1 MRYRWT
7 IASRSVAIACVAVA
21 ISTLTGLIIQ
31 RSVIRSEGITLVR
44 EAMRGIVISAESMRS
59 AVAEMNTGGSFD
71 RKSLTAELKQTS
83 DFRKA
88 RIYNTIPVVAAWKA
102 IQHVADERGY
112 EFRTPS
118 FNPRQSKNTP
128 DPHESEI
135 LQKLDKENLAEYFE
149 VDSEH
154 NRIIYARP
162 IRLSTDCMMCHG
174 NPAGHATGKD
184 ILGFPMENW
193 QAGQMHGA
201 FLLKASMAPVDNQ
214 VRAGMWKT
222 IEWLLPIALLIGFG
236 AHLATRRIRGPLAE
250 AVHVLQAI
258 AAGDL
263 TTEVRTTS
271 NDETGDM
278 ATAMRSMSTHLR
290 DMVGQL
296 SGNTKSLASMSTAL
310 SANSNHMSEGSRQ
323 VSDRAHSVAA
333 AAEQM
338 STNVISVAA
347 GMEQTATNLSSV
359 ADSTGQ
365 MTATIGEIA
374 ANSERARQI
383 TESAREQAGQI
394 TRQMNQLGDAA
405 QQIGKVTEAI
415 TEISAQTNL
424 LALNATIEAAR
435 AGAAGKGFAVVATEI
450 KALAQQTS
458 AATDDIRNR
467 IDGVQSSAAASIREI
482 DKVSQVIDEV
492 SQIVTTIA
500 TAIEEQAVTTKD
512 IARHIDE
519 ASLGVQEANERIS
532 ESSLATRSIA
542 SEIVVV
548 DQAASE
554 MVNGSEEMRAAAVEL
569 SKVADLL
576 SVSMGRFH
584 V

>member
-1 MRYRWT
+1 M
-7 IASRSVAIACVAVA
+7 
-21 ISTLTGLIIQ
+21 
-31 RSVIRSEGITLVR
+31 EG
-44 EAMRGIVISAESMRS
+44 
-59 AVAEMNTGGSFD
+59 
-71 RKSLTAELKQTS
+71 
-83 DFRKA
+83 
-88 RIYNTIPVVAAWKA
+88 
-102 IQHVADERGY
+102 
-112 EFRTPS
+112 
-118 FNPRQSKNTP
+118 
-128 DPHESEI
+128 
-135 LQKLDKENLAEYFE
+135 
-149 VDSEH
+149 
-154 NRIIYARP
+154 
-162 IRLSTDCMMCHG
+162 
-174 NPAGHATGKD
+174 
-184 ILGFPMENW
+184 W

-201 FLLKASMAPVDNQ
+201 FLLKASMEPVDQQ
-214 VRAGMWKT
+214 VRAGLWKT
-222 IEWLLPIALLIGFG
+222 IIWLFPIALAIGFC
-236 AHLATRRIRGPLAE
+236 AHLATRRIRAPLAE
-250 AVHVLQAI
+250 AVQVLQAI

-263 TTEVRTTS
+263 TSEVRTKS

-290 DMVGQL
+290 GMVGEL
-296 SGNTKSLASMSTAL
+296 SGSTKSLAAMSTAL
-310 SANSNHMSEGSRQ
+310 STNSSHISDGSRQ
-323 VSDRAHSVAA
+323 VSERAHSVAA

-365 MTATIGEIA
+365 ITSTIGEIA
-374 ANSERARQI
+374 ANSERARRI
-383 TESAREQAGQI
+383 TEGAKDQAGQI

-405 QQIGKVTEAI
+405 QQIGRVTEAI

-467 IDGVQSSAAASIREI
+467 IDGVQSSAVASIREI
-482 DKVSQVIDEV
+482 EKVSQVIEEV

-500 TAIEEQAVTTKD
+500 TAIEEQAVVTKD
-512 IARHIDE
+512 IARNIAE
-519 ASLGVQEANERIS
+519 ASIGVQEANERIS

-554 MVNGSEEMRAAAVEL
+554 MVRGSEEMRSAAVEL
-569 SKVADLL
+569 SKVADDL
-576 SVSMGRFH
+576 SASMGRFQM
-584 V
+584 